1 MAIDKQNSK
10 PFWDFTKG
18 HAQDLS
24 GNGYNGSLVAG
35 KGFKR

>member
-18 HAQDLS
+18 HAQDLL
-24 GNGYNGSLVAG
+24 GVLLLHQVNL
-35 KGFKR
+35 KRYAQ